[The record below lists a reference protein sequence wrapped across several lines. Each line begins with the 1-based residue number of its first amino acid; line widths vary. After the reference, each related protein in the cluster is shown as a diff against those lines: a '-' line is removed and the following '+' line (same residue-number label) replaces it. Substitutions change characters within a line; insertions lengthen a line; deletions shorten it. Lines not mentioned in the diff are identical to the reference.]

1 MAGQLV
7 WRVFRAGAGHCPLM
21 AATMAQWAATQRQSR
36 ASLGS
41 LSPRRYCHCHCHCF
55 SFCLPYLF
63 NLLPTRCR
71 VRPDP
76 VHRHDHPQPQTQRS
90 AANPGLILE
99 RMSLSTCHTR
109 PASRHFRRFMP
120 RVFNVCVLSFFW
132 RLFSIWGHILCAS
145 CHVFLYLTLYVVRV
159 SVKVCHASFFSSSS
173 IIKYCYICVYSSRGF
188 KQLQKSS
195 SYIFF
200 RLSQLQLL
208 K

>member
-21 AATMAQWAATQRQSR
+21 AATMALWAATQRQSR

-63 NLLPTRCR
+63 NPLPTRCR

-120 RVFNVCVLSFFW
+120 RVFNVCVLSFFLMPFLHLGPHFMCFMS
-132 RLFSIWGHILCAS
+132 RVFIFNFVCCACECES
-145 CHVFLYLTLYVVRV
+145 LSRFL
-159 SVKVCHASFFSSSS
+159 FSSSS

-200 RLSQLQLL
+200 ILSQLQLL